1 MAVPKLRQSTRQA
14 EKCQKEQEKLQTE
27 LDAMESQ
34 PTESKLAEEPAKQK
48 GKGKGKGTIFVKW
61 LKQTLVHF
69 VVVQIT
75 LRILYIPGKRTA
87 GKDVDIQPKV
97 KLTQLDDILEEKG
110 QYIWS
115 DSL

>member
-1 MAVPKLRQSTRQA
+1 MNRLNKLAMAVPKLRQSTRQV

-27 LDAMESQ
+27 LDAMESELAKEPEQ
-34 PTESKLAEEPAKQK
+34 PK
-48 GKGKGKGTIFVKW
+48 GKGKGKGTIFDKW

-75 LRILYIPGKRTA
+75 LRILYFPGKRTA
-87 GKDVDIQPKV
+87 EKDVDIQPKV

-110 QYIWS
+110 QYI
-115 DSL
+115 